1 MRNINI
7 LSFRAE
13 PSFVEQ
19 TEQMAAFAGL
29 DRSAYLHRAVEEL
42 NRKTQQQRFLAIVDR
57 LADSTAQE
65 SKALDHLAGEGLS
78 S

>member
-42 NRKTQQQRFLAIVDR
+42 NRKTQQQRFLV
-57 LADSTAQE
+57 LTAT
-65 SKALDHLAGEGLS
+65 
-78 S
+78 